1 MADKEYWPKCRP
13 KGSYIRFKEVVVTT
27 AHAVCHLLHVENSEY
42 LREARDEI
50 IDKTLGEY
58 TAVMATVKL

>member
-1 MADKEYWPKCRP
+1 
-13 KGSYIRFKEVVVTT
+13 
-27 AHAVCHLLHVENSEY
+27 VCHLLHVENSEY